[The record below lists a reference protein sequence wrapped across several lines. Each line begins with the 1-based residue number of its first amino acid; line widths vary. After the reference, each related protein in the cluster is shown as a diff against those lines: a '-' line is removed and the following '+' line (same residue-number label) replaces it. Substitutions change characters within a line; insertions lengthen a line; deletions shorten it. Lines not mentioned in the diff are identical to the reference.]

1 MRPDYMNGM
10 KDTLPSPPIPNNN
23 IDDKLNEEKLKIQD
37 LKQKLNKQIE
47 EIKLKKNQ
55 NKNLE

>member
-1 MRPDYMNGM
+1 
-10 KDTLPSPPIPNNN
+10 LPQAPITNNN

-37 LKQKLNKQIE
+37 LKEKLNKQIE
-47 EIKLKKNQ
+47 EIRLKKNQ